1 VAEPLDFLMRLID
14 QASGPAG
21 KIASGFDKID
31 AALKKVNDAPFKGLD
46 HLIAPKQVGGF
57 AKLSQGIGNTFGAKA
72 QGMFMGAAQGLAD
85 VDDALGKVGTSV
97 GGVLTGV
104 AVAAAAVAA
113 VGVGLAVAG
122 TKLAIGA
129 SDFRENAEIG
139 LEAYVGSA
147 EAAGKLYDRAIAL
160 ADKVGL
166 DKADAL
172 AKLKGLMSAGLG
184 EESALSALT
193 AIANVAAVK
202 GEGGANAVANLI
214 EKIQAT
220 GKFDEAAIK
229 GLAKQGIATEDVY
242 KQLEKQTGKTRKEVE
257 ALVKAGKITSAEG
270 IAAITAGINEGKIGK
285 LGEKLGNT
293 FSRLWGDIGGQF
305 TNLFDK
311 VDTGPLKDILKNISE
326 FLTGPGGEKVK
337 ESINKVFGAGFKIV
351 GALFGDL
358 SDPKQLDKFVGGVE
372 RFADAMV
379 FAADAAIFLGGL
391 ASNVF
396 QVIGAAISFTLD
408 PITTLREGFAA
419 LPDSITGA
427 VSAAASAVYGQ
438 AAAFLSAG
446 MELGNSLID
455 GIVGALSAGI
465 PLVGSIVAQ
474 MKGSGGSAGGGGD
487 SMAMGADAG
496 SASAWTAGAQ
506 AGAASVNNVSRT
518 TTISAPITVN
528 GAQSPG
534 ATGDAVA
541 THLQRT
547 QMEAT

>member
-1 VAEPLDFLMRLID
+1 MAESLDFLMRLID

-21 KIASGFDKID
+21 KIASGFEKID

-57 AKLSQGIGNTFGAKA
+57 AKLSQGIGNTFGPKA
-72 QGMFMGAAQGLAD
+72 QSMFMDAAQGLGQ

-113 VGVGLAVAG
+113 VGIGLAVAG

-147 EAAGKLYDRAIAL
+147 EAAGKLYDRAIKL

-166 DKADAL
+166 EKGDAL

-184 EESALSALT
+184 EEAALSALT

-305 TNLFDK
+305 SNLFDK

-337 ESINKVFGAGFKIV
+337 ESINKIFGAGFKIV
-351 GALFGDL
+351 GAIFGDL
-358 SDPKQLDKFVGGVE
+358 SDPKQLDKFVGGIE

-379 FAADAAIFLGGL
+379 VSAKATETLMSVVGPTFGA
-391 ASNVF
+391 
-396 QVIGAAISFTLD
+396 IGAWIDAIISPVETFRNIFNL
-408 PITTLREGFAA
+408 I
-419 LPDSITGA
+419 PDSVTGA
-427 VSAAASAVYGQ
+427 ISAAASAVYGQ

-446 MELGNSLID
+446 MELGNSLIS
-455 GIVGALSAGI
+455 GLLSALSAGLN
-465 PLVGSIVAQ
+465 PVGAIVAQ
-474 MKGSGGSAGGGGD
+474 LSSSAGGGGAAAGGD
-487 SMAMGADAG
+487 SMSMGADAG
-496 SASAWTAGAQ
+496 SAWTVGAQ
-506 AGAASVNNVSRT
+506 AGAGSVNNST
-518 TTISAPITVN
+518 KTITVN
-528 GAQSPG
+528 APVTVNGSQSPG

-541 THLQRT
+541 SALQRS
-547 QMEAT
+547 QMEAA